1 MVCIAND
8 APSGCCITY
17 SKQLI
22 NMETIM
28 EIPVVTTAHSRLREV
43 NWKQAEF
50 GKYVSDH
57 MFICQ
62 YKNGNWQEPRIVP
75 FQDISLS
82 PTALALHYGQ
92 SVFEGMKAF
101 RMVDGG
107 VNIFRMERHHERL
120 NRSLDRMCMPVIP
133 YDLFESALSQLVQ
146 VDAAWVP
153 GGEDVALYLRP
164 FVFASEA
171 RFGVKI
177 SEEYTFIIVTGP
189 VPTLYQ
195 EPIRVKVE
203 RKYIRAARG
212 GTGYA
217 KCCGNYGA
225 AFYPT
230 KKAREEG
237 YDQVLWTDAQEHEY
251 IEESGTMNLMFVID
265 GKLVTPPLS
274 DSILDGVTRDSLLQI
289 AMDLGIETEERPVS
303 VNEIIKAFHEGR
315 ITEAFGAGTAAVIA
329 PIAVIGIDG
338 QDYEL
343 PAYHKES
350 VMYSLKSS
358 LESLRSG
365 ASADLHGW
373 NRKIED

>member
-343 PAYHKES
+343 PAYHKGS

>member
-1 MVCIAND
+1 
-8 APSGCCITY
+8 
-17 SKQLI
+17 
-22 NMETIM
+22 METIM

-57 MFICQ
+57 MFICH
-62 YKNGNWQEPRIVP
+62 YKNGNWHEPRIVP

-289 AMDLGIETEERPVS
+289 AMDLSIETEERPVS

-343 PAYHKES
+343 PAYHKGS

-373 NRKIED
+373 NRKIEDSSF